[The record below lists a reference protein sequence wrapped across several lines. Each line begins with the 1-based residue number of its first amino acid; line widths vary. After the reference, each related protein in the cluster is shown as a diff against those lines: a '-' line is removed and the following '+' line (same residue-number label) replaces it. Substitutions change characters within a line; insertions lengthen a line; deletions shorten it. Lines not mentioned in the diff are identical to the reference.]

1 MRVFLEI
8 VLSLHFFLT
17 WPSKANPPMQ
27 TVLERIFGSGEIIHE
42 DHRQGSHGHVTSS
55 MEDLIAL
62 CRYEQSQLP
71 FIHSLPNVMG
81 LIGNFLLGPSLLVS
95 LITLPLLQIDELN
108 KSTFIF
114 DSFFLQQE
122 IAEELPKKLLAQEN

>member
-1 MRVFLEI
+1 MEI
-8 VLSLHFFLT
+8 AKTLDWHRPLFWAVVL
-17 WPSKANPPMQ
+17 P
-27 TVLERIFGSGEIIHE
+27 
-42 DHRQGSHGHVTSS
+42 
-55 MEDLIAL
+55 
-62 CRYEQSQLP
+62 
-71 FIHSLPNVMG
+71 IHSLPNVMG